1 MTEIAKSMLNRM
13 RELTEEPEAKNLR
26 ETYDAWRRS
35 EVSIVE
41 LLQAQVLALNK
52 IVVLQDERITRLEK
66 KNEV

>member
-13 RELTEEPEAKNLR
+13 RELTEEPEATNLR